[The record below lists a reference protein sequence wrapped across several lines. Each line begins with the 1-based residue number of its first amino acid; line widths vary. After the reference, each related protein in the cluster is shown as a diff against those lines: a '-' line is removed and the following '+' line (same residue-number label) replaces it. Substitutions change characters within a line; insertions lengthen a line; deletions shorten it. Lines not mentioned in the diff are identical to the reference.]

1 MTLADYSI
9 VAFALFNGGRVV
21 AYMPQ
26 IVCVYRCRNGAAAVS
41 LLTWIMFTAANAA
54 TVTYALTV
62 SSDLVVAGANILPKL
77 PPVRAGIC
85 VRKGVRQSEVATAV
99 EALRFL
105 ADARPAEA
113 EAPGKHVTAMVG
125 ERASDSG
132 QLNGRR

>member
-62 SSDLVVAGANILPKL
+62 SADLVVAGVFGLNALSCMVIAAL
-77 PPVRAGIC
+77 
-85 VRKGVRQSEVATAV
+85 VAFRRLSHGRSAQ
-99 EALRFL
+99 A
-105 ADARPAEA
+105 
-113 EAPGKHVTAMVG
+113 
-125 ERASDSG
+125 ASIR
-132 QLNGRR
+132 L